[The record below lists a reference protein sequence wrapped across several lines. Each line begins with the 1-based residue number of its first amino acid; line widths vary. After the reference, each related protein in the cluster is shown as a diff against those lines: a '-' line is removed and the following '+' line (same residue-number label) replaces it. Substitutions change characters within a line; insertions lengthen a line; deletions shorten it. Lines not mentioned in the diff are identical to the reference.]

1 MAKKKRKKPT
11 NTQKS
16 SMLTKWWLSFEYRHT
31 TIAVIV
37 LLLTILFINTALAAV
52 ILEWFQ
58 RLGYIGAFI
67 GGMMLVWTF
76 SSAPAVVLLLSV
88 SETVSLPTAIIV
100 AACGSVLGDW
110 IILKYFNDEIGK
122 ELKPFFTKTGIRG
135 AVHKLR
141 RSKARWAVAVIGAF
155 IVMLPLPDE
164 FGITLMGLSRAKRW
178 KILTA
183 CFFLDAAGVA
193 MVLSAGRIT

>member
-1 MAKKKRKKPT
+1 MPKKTKRSTKKKQPALVK
-11 NTQKS
+11 
-16 SMLTKWWLSFEYRHT
+16 LWLNFEYRHT
-31 TIAVIV
+31 TIAVSV

-52 ILEWFQ
+52 VLEWFQ
-58 RLGYIGAFI
+58 RLGYVGAFI
-67 GGMMLVWTF
+67 GGLMLVWTF
-76 SSAPAVVLLLSV
+76 ASAPAVVLLLSV
-88 SETVSLPTAIIV
+88 SESVSLPIAILV
-100 AACGSVLGDW
+100 AASGSVLGDW
-110 IILKYFNDEIGK
+110 IILKYFNDEIGR

-135 AVHKLR
+135 LVHKLR
-141 RSKARWAVAVIGAF
+141 KSKIRWAVALIGAF

-193 MVLSAGRIT
+193 MVLSAGRII

>member
-1 MAKKKRKKPT
+1 MVKTKRKAKSK
-11 NTQKS
+11 NTS
-16 SMLTKWWLSFEYRHT
+16 LLNNWWLNFEYRHT
-31 TIAVIV
+31 TIAVLV
-37 LLLTILFINTALAAV
+37 LISTILFINTALAAV

-88 SETVSLPTAIIV
+88 SESVSLSTAILV

-141 RSKARWAVAVIGAF
+141 RSKIRWAVAVVGAF

-178 KILTA
+178 KILVA

-193 MVLSAGRIT
+193 MVLSAGRIN

>member
-1 MAKKKRKKPT
+1 MPKKAKDKRKSK
-11 NTQKS
+11 NS
-16 SMLTKWWLSFEYRHT
+16 LHKWWLSFEYRHT
-31 TIAVIV
+31 TIAISI
-37 LLLTILFINTALAAV
+37 LLLTIIFINTALAAV

-58 RLGYIGAFI
+58 RLGYVGAFL
-67 GGMMLVWTF
+67 GGLMLVWTF
-76 SSAPAVVLLLSV
+76 ASAPAVVLLLSV
-88 SETVSLPTAIIV
+88 SESTSLPIAIFV

-110 IILKYFNDEIGK
+110 IILKYFNDEIGR

-135 AVHKLR
+135 AVHKIR
-141 RSKARWAVAVIGAF
+141 RSKVRWAITIIGAF

-178 KILTA
+178 KILLA

-193 MVLSAGRIT
+193 MVLAAGRIA